1 MWGVNSV
8 EIDVRR
14 PVWVE
19 IDLDNLAY
27 NIREIKKHI
36 RIGTEIMAVIKADAY
51 GHGALGII
59 ETLKK
64 ENIKRFAVAV
74 LSEAI
79 EIRNK
84 FKDIQIMLL
93 GYTPDANLGELVEW
107 EITPTIYSLRQAK
120 VLSKLLEKSNKKMP
134 IHINLDTGMHRVGLP
149 TKYRTVEVIKEI
161 SELENIYL
169 EGIYT
174 HFAVADEED
183 KWYTEK
189 QVEEFKYITN
199 ELEKLGVE
207 IPIKHVSNS
216 AAILDLPEFNY
227 DMVRAGLLM
236 YGHYPSEVQE
246 KDRVI
251 DLKPVMSLHSKIY
264 HIRTLE
270 KGESI
275 SYGLT
280 YTVNRESKTGL
291 IPIGYADGYFRGL
304 SNKGKVI
311 IKDKNAV
318 AKVAGT
324 VCMDKFVVDVTG
336 IDVKGGDEVI
346 LFGEDK
352 YNKVTPEEIGNLLG
366 TISYEVLCA
375 ISKRVPRL
383 YKMHGK
389 VKKIRDTVLEKI
401 DGLR

>member
-270 KGESI
+270 
-275 SYGLT
+275 
-280 YTVNRESKTGL
+280 
-291 IPIGYADGYFRGL
+291 
-304 SNKGKVI
+304 
-311 IKDKNAV
+311 
-318 AKVAGT
+318 
-324 VCMDKFVVDVTG
+324 
-336 IDVKGGDEVI
+336 
-346 LFGEDK
+346 
-352 YNKVTPEEIGNLLG
+352 
-366 TISYEVLCA
+366 
-375 ISKRVPRL
+375 
-383 YKMHGK
+383 
-389 VKKIRDTVLEKI
+389 
-401 DGLR
+401 